1 MVTRPSVVPRGS
13 DCVGIPKH
21 SVTTSVL
28 ILMHLKA
35 IVYGARQHEDS
46 RGMQLRISVQKGGG
60 HSTGVIFMA
69 QVDCSHQILERIQQS
84 RHS

>member
-1 MVTRPSVVPRGS
+1 MVVPM
-13 DCVGIPKH
+13 H

-28 ILMHLKA
+28 ILVHLKA

-46 RGMQLRISVQKGGG
+46 RGMQLRISVQKRGG
-60 HSTGVIFMA
+60 HSTGVISMA
-69 QVDCSHQILERIQQS
+69 QADCSRRILERDQQS